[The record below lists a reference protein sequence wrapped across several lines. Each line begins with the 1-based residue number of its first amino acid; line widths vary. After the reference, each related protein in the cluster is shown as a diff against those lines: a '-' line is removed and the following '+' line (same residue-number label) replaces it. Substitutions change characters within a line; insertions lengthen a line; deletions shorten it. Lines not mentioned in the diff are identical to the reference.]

1 MSMWSVAFQHALAFY
16 HEPKNT
22 CTSTL
27 VNKFVQLEIRNLC
40 SLEQQINLNWRNSK
54 TNQCW
59 KQAIRKKRCQ
69 QS

>member
-40 SLEQQINLNWRNSK
+40 SLEQQINLK
-54 TNQCW
+54 L
-59 KQAIRKKRCQ
+59 KKF
-69 QS
+69 